1 MNRCRCLLFI
11 RHLLLKTADL
21 SERGEAL
28 PEVMETSDLVMERT
42 LPHPPSQEIMEPGQ
56 QSARWYA
63 ICTRPRHEKKVHEF
77 LRYRQMESFLPL
89 YRAIHRWKNGCKA
102 QVELPVF
109 PGYLFVKIR
118 GYEWLRALD
127 TPGVLSFVGTRQRP
141 SQLDDFEIE
150 TLKSGLHLH
159 RFEPHSRLTVG
170 ERVRIIAGPLS
181 GLGGILL
188 RNKNGIRV
196 VITLELIHQSVA
208 VELDVDDVEPLASC
222 VPDVCEKAKN

>member
-1 MNRCRCLLFI
+1 
-11 RHLLLKTADL
+11 
-21 SERGEAL
+21 
-28 PEVMETSDLVMERT
+28 ME
-42 LPHPPSQEIMEPGQ
+42 
-56 QSARWYA
+56 
-63 ICTRPRHEKKVHEF
+63 C
-77 LRYRQMESFLPL
+77 FLPL
-89 YRAIHRWKNGCKA
+89 YRSIHRWKNGCKA

-118 GYEWLRALD
+118 GSEWLRALD
-127 TPGVLSFVGTRQRP
+127 APGVLSFVGSRQRP

-170 ERVRIIAGPLS
+170 ERVLIIAGPLS

-208 VELDVDDVEPLASC
+208 VELNVEDVEPLAQRAA
-222 VPDVCEKAKN
+222 DLCERTKN

>member
-1 MNRCRCLLFI
+1 MENSGLLMESM
-11 RHLLLKTADL
+11 L
-21 SERGEAL
+21 SS
-28 PEVMETSDLVMERT
+28 PQ
-42 LPHPPSQEIMEPGQ
+42 SQEMVQPGQ
-56 QSARWYA
+56 QSRHWYV

-77 LRYRQMESFLPL
+77 LRYRQMECFLPL
-89 YRAIHRWKNGCKA
+89 YRIIHRWKNGCKA

-118 GYEWLRALD
+118 GCECVRALD
-127 TPGVLSFVGTRQRP
+127 IPGVLSFVGSRQRP

-150 TLKSGLHLH
+150 TLQSGLHLR

-208 VELDVDDVEPLASC
+208 VELNVEDVEPLAHRAADSC
-222 VPDVCEKAKN
+222 ERTKN